1 MEEINIGIGILQLV
15 QFTAEARRSEMAA
28 CKCERGHFITQRGL
42 DKDGF
47 QFFQFSRDLPDPL
60 GRPRITNEDDG
71 AVSKSYHV
79 ADTFNRVIDPDG
91 SNRKTAEIQLHF
103 RLDRPEADRGF
114 FFIRNYGEVRP
125 DGVVEKVLFQ
135 GVQDAFR
142 ADDGDRKIPAGTD
155 IDVVRQEHDIAY
167 MVQVGMGDEDMIDP
181 GLFLH
186 GKGGR
191 NRPAVDQHF
200 AIDQKTCHV
209 VAR

>member
-1 MEEINIGIGILQLV
+1 MTWLLASASEDISSRNEALTK
-15 QFTAEARRSEMAA
+15 TAFSFSSSPATCQIRSVGPVSPM
-28 CKCERGHFITQRGL
+28 KMT
-42 DKDGF
+42 
-47 QFFQFSRDLPDPL
+47 
-60 GRPRITNEDDG
+60 G
-71 AVSKSYHV
+71 ALLSKSYHV

-186 GKGGR
+186 GKGG
-191 NRPAVDQHF
+191 
-200 AIDQKTCHV
+200 
-209 VAR
+209 